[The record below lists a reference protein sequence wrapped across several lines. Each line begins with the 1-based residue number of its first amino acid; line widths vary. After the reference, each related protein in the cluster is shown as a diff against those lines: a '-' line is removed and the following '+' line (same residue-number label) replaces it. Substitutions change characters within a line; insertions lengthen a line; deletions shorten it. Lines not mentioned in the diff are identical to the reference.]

1 MKQLPMWLIV
11 AGMSLPVSAW
21 AAENRIINMVDCKLD
36 EGMTIEDV
44 QEVNGRWVRYMNK
57 NVPGGDIRSFVV
69 RAIVGDSEPSF
80 IFIDSF
86 PSLASWSTMVEARD
100 GDDKE
105 IKEIMAALEK
115 ASTCSKNTLHRAE
128 ESE

>member
-1 MKQLPMWLIV
+1 MKHLPTWLIV

-86 PSLASWSTMVEARD
+86 PSLASWSAMVEARD

-105 IKEIMAALEK
+105 IKEIVAALEK
-115 ASTCSKNTLHRAE
+115 ASTCSGDTLHRAE

>member
-44 QEVNGRWVRYMNK
+44 QEVNGRWIRYMNK

-69 RAIVGDSEPSF
+69 RAVIGDSEPSF
-80 IFIDSF
+80 LFIDSF
-86 PSLASWSTMVEARD
+86 PSLASWSAMVEAED